1 MYVCSFLTH
10 PALFSVYPA
19 CLPAFLLLQG
29 LLWALGHALTTLKS
43 HREDFRAMQRRGM
56 ERDASWDLAAQQYEQ
71 VFEWALVSGRGR
83 EGKISTFVLCKNPN
97 LYQSRGCRLTHLT
110 ASKKVHGSILLPLWI
125 DRYWKKTFLPV
136 IRPSRLHFT
145 ESRRGIHW
153 YSQNCIWS
161 AFNCQSLLS

>member
-1 MYVCSFLTH
+1 MGGPGWEVGAGGTPGRLGAGWKGLHQVYVCSFLTH

-83 EGKISTFVLCKNPN
+83 EGEISTLCALQESQFIPISEVL
-97 LYQSRGCRLTHLT
+97 Y
-110 ASKKVHGSILLPLWI
+110 
-125 DRYWKKTFLPV
+125 
-136 IRPSRLHFT
+136 
-145 ESRRGIHW
+145 E
-153 YSQNCIWS
+153 
-161 AFNCQSLLS
+161 